1 MRFGLFCL
9 APQRDTRKSPGQIAN
24 EAVEQAQL
32 AESLD
37 FETAWFAE
45 HHFSNYSMIPSPLL
59 MAAYCAGKTSKIKVG
74 TGVLVL
80 PLYEPVRLIEEIAFV
95 DQISG
100 GRLQLGL
107 GSGYQDYEFKRFGR
121 DLAHSHAVFLEFL
134 DLIERSFVRGE
145 IAYDGEHFKIPATA
159 IGLRPAQKPLP
170 PIYIA
175 GLAQDVKVQERLARS
190 GYVPF
195 LPQHHR
201 PASALT
207 DTKKKIQGIWKSVGR
222 GSENLPLATQR
233 TVFVTKDKKSAL
245 EAAEHMRYTLR
256 MALGLRFNTAELDGP
271 VLREMPVANEP
282 SLEEILKHA
291 PIGSPER
298 VAEVLLDDI
307 RVLKPSHLSCL
318 MQFGGMP
325 QQQTM
330 RSMELFGS
338 EVLPMLRKEL
348 GDLSAINGD
357 RVTQFPLTVPA

>member
-9 APQRDTRKSPGQIAN
+9 APQRDIRRDPGQIGN

-37 FETAWFAE
+37 FETVWFAE

-59 MAAYCAGKTSKIKVG
+59 MAAYCAGKTRKIRVG

-95 DQISG
+95 DQVSG
-100 GRLQLGL
+100 GRLHLGL

-121 DLAHSHAVFLEFL
+121 NLAHSHAVFLEFL
-134 DLIERSFVRGE
+134 DLIENSFVRGE
-145 IAYDGEHFKIPATA
+145 IACEGTHFKIPPTA
-159 IGLRPAQKPLP
+159 IGLRPVQKPMP

-201 PASALT
+201 PASALA

-222 GSENLPLATQR
+222 DSENLPLATQR
-233 TVFVTKDKKSAL
+233 TVFVTNDKKQEL

-282 SLEEILKHA
+282 SLEEILRYA

-307 RVLKPSHLSCL
+307 CVLRPSHLSCM

-325 QQQTM
+325 QQQTL
-330 RSMELFGS
+330 RSMELFGG
-338 EVLPMLRKEL
+338 EVMPMLRKEL
-348 GDLSAINGD
+348 GDLGEINGD
-357 RVTQFPLTVPA
+357 DVAQYPLAATA